1 MTLVMVIRVLSAW
14 CWQVTQDYKMIT
26 LDQALFFIR
35 ALASIEAKYPEF
47 AKEARSTARLLSE
60 PGVSILEHVNA
71 VYNSGE
77 RSVFEMVWVLE
88 AKRLQ
93 ELSR

>member
-1 MTLVMVIRVLSAW
+1 MIMSSLPAR

-26 LDQALFFIR
+26 LDQAIYFIR

-47 AKEARSTARLLSE
+47 AAEARSTARLLAE
-60 PGVSILEHVNA
+60 PDTSIFDHVNS
-71 VYNSGE
+71 VYNGAE

>member
-1 MTLVMVIRVLSAW
+1 
-14 CWQVTQDYKMIT
+14 MIT
-26 LDQALFFIR
+26 LDQAIYFIR

-47 AKEARSTARLLSE
+47 AAEARSTARMLSE
-60 PGVSILEHVNA
+60 PEVNIFEHVNA
-71 VYNSGE
+71 VFSGAE

-93 ELSR
+93 ELSQ